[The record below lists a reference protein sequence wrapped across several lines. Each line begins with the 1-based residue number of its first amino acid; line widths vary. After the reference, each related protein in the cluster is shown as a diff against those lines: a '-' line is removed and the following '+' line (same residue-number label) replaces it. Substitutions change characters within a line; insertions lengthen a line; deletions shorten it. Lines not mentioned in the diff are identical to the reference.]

1 MNIALPGLIFANI
14 VPAFTPQNATA
25 IGPLLVLAFTYQILG
40 LIFGMVI
47 REIFWVPRNFW
58 QGIVVMCGMNN
69 WSNLRKHSVRFSS
82 SDAG

>member
-1 MNIALPGLIFANI
+1 MPSITPSSGCST
-14 VPAFTPQNATA
+14 FTPQNATA

-40 LIFGMVI
+40 LIFGMVV

-82 SDAG
+82 DAG